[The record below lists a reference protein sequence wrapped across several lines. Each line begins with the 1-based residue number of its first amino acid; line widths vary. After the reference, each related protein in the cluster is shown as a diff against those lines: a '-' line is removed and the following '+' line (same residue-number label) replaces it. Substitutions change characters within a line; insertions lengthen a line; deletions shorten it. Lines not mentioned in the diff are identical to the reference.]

1 MVDPAA
7 NLDHLTTE
15 WELTKLTIDLTTQ
28 HVDKEDYNFNIAGFK
43 HSNIFF
49 ITDENK
55 ADLKEVKDLHIRDEL
70 FNIYFQMSEF
80 QDVFQNL
87 RTAVLTRSKQISLG
101 LGLCVLCWPW
111 VLVP

>member
-28 HVDKEDYNFNIAGFK
+28 HVDKEDYNFDIAGFK

-49 ITDENK
+49 ITYENK
-55 ADLKEVKDLHIRDEL
+55 VELKEVKDLDIETSYSIHIFRYL
-70 FNIYFQMSEF
+70 SFKMSYK
-80 QDVFQNL
+80 
-87 RTAVLTRSKQISLG
+87 T
-101 LGLCVLCWPW
+101 
-111 VLVP
+111 